1 MAKLIPAEER
11 IVHARKLIQKARDF
25 PIPESG
31 LGKSDLSYV
40 AGVKDLL
47 RQARDMVKFIP
58 MRAGVSREMKDEVEK
73 IFKEIDQA
81 NREILS

>member
-11 IVHARKLIQKARDF
+11 LVRARKLIQKARDL
-25 PIPESG
+25 PVHEGSG
-31 LGKSDLSYV
+31 KYDLSYL

-58 MRAGVSREMKDEVEK
+58 MRAGVSDEMKAEVEK
-73 IFKEIDQA
+73 IFEEADQA

>member
-11 IVHARKLIQKARDF
+11 LVRARKLIQKARDL
-25 PIPESG
+25 PLPEG
-31 LGKSDLSYV
+31 AGKNDFSYI

-47 RQARDMVKFIP
+47 RQARDIVKFIP
-58 MRAGVSREMKDEVEK
+58 MRAGVSAEMKAEVQK
-73 IFKEIDQA
+73 IFEEADQA